1 MEKTSPRLCLLSQ
14 VQRLNFGVWL
24 RGCGAARCQPSREE
38 FPTWGRVRLGHPQ
51 AERGFFLRPAFFSR
65 FALKEDGVAGSSAPF
80 SVPARVSASFP
91 CAAPGQTP
99 NSRGTSALMRSH
111 RPLISRRQPRSS

>member
-1 MEKTSPRLCLLSQ
+1 MEKTSPWLCLPSQ

-38 FPTWGRVRLGHPQ
+38 FPTWSRVCLGHPHT
-51 AERGFFLRPAFFSR
+51 EHGFFAPICPFSR
-65 FALKEDGVAGSSAPF
+65 FALKEDGTAGSSAPF

-91 CAAPGQTP
+91 CAAFGQTP
-99 NSRGTSALMRSH
+99 NLGGTSALIRSH
-111 RPLISRRQPRSS
+111 HPLISRRQPRSS